1 MRQHITA
8 KLRAAFTAA
17 EKSAVFVFLAK
28 QYKKLRDI
36 KRHYLP
42 VAKEKMI
49 VDRPLR
55 TIGILFGIFMMA
67 TVGMLVVAWFKN
79 DGEIGI
85 ITRPNDEPE
94 VVENEDEVAFRR
106 AIDGS
111 PLEQADTATRY
122 MTVTIDNVDE
132 ALPQSGV
139 ASAPLVYEAPVEGG
153 LTRLLLV
160 LPRDMGEILKI
171 GPVRSARPYFV
182 DWAREFDAIFAH
194 VGGSPDAL
202 EKIQATPLRDLDE
215 YSNSTNFWRDLARKA
230 PHNVYTSSLL
240 LEKAFEKKNG
250 KDLVLAPWEY
260 KKDAELKDRGE
271 TGAVITPYE
280 KLGHSWKYDTTTNT
294 YIRYTRGKMQKDADG
309 KQVAAKNIVVM
320 HTDIEILDDVG
331 RREIKTIGKGKVEIY
346 RDGKVVTGTWHKEGA
361 ASRTIF
367 VDENGESIPM
377 NAGVTWIQV
386 VEAK

>member
-1 MRQHITA
+1 MRHHITA

-28 QYKKLRDI
+28 QYKKVRDV

-55 TIGILFGIFMMA
+55 TLGILFGVFMMA
-67 TVGMLVVAWFKN
+67 TVGMLVIAWFRN

-85 ITRPNDEPE
+85 ITRPTDNEETIKEDDEI
-94 VVENEDEVAFRR
+94 AFRR

-111 PLEQADTATRY
+111 PLTQADVATRY
-122 MTVTIDNVDE
+122 MTVTIDNVDD

-160 LPRDMGEILKI
+160 FPRDMGEILKI
-171 GPVRSARPYFV
+171 GPVRSARPYFI
-182 DWAREFDAIFAH
+182 DWAREFDAVFAH

-215 YSNSTNFWRDLARKA
+215 YANSTNFWRDLARKA

-250 KDLVLAPWEY
+250 KDLVLTPWEY
-260 KKDAELKDRGE
+260 KKDAALADRGE
-271 TGAVITPYE
+271 NGAVIIPYE
-280 KLGHSWKYDTTTNT
+280 KLGFSWKYDATTNT
-294 YIRYTRGKMQKDADG
+294 YLRYNRTKLQKDADG
-309 KQVAAKNIVVM
+309 KQVAAKNIVIM
-320 HTDIEILDDVG
+320 YTDVEILDEVG
-331 RREIKTIGKGKVEIY
+331 RREIKTIGKGKVEIH
-346 RDGKVVTGTWHKEGA
+346 RDGKIVTGTWHKEGA
-361 ASRTIF
+361 ASRTVF
-367 VDENGESIPM
+367 LDQDGESIPM
-377 NAGVTWIQV
+377 NAGTTWIQV
-386 VEAK
+386 VEGQ